1 MAIFGWFVLTGVMFV
16 LSMGWCALAAFSLG
30 PYTVGGVPN
39 SLGKKVYVLSL
50 GVILASGW
58 WFLVFEHAPFTLTLK

>member
-30 PYTVGGVPN
+30 PYNIGGVPN
-39 SLGKKVYVLSL
+39 SRAKKAYVLLL
-50 GVILASGW
+50 GAILASGW
-58 WFLVFEHAPFTLTLK
+58 SL